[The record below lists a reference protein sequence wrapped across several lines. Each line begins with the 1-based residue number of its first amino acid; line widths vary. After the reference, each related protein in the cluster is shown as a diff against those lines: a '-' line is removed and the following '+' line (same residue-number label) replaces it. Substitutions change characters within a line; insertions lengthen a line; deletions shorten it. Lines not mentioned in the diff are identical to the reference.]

1 MRHLIKKLL
10 NETVERKYRK
20 VSDNLIPSVMK
31 YIDILFKSFKIE
43 YFDKSQTYGDLRIEF
58 CLNGKEVGGFIGGDE
73 SGWDDDDDD
82 EDEET
87 KIGPY
92 AGISFD
98 KKIVSQISTTFN
110 IRRTLVLHLLTE
122 YFEDNFLDKVSQ
134 KFGVQFND
142 LDDAEEYDYK
152 NKLCESELL
161 KDLPNYD
168 REEILNWIESTGRG
182 RNSWED
188 KSDEELQ
195 RSFEQIWMVEKRDF

>member
-20 VSDNLIPSVMK
+20 VYDNLIPSVMK

-43 YFDKSQTYGDLRIEF
+43 YFDKSKTYGDLRVEF

-73 SGWDDDDDD
+73 PGWDDYDTP
-82 EDEET
+82 EEAS
-87 KIGPY
+87 IEPY

-98 KKIVSQISTTFN
+98 KKIVSQISSTFN

-122 YFEDNFLDKVSQ
+122 YFEDNYLDKISQ
-134 KFGVQFND
+134 KFGVQFNN

-152 NKLCESELL
+152 NTLCEYELL
-161 KDLPNYD
+161 KDLPNYNRD
-168 REEILNWIESTGRG
+168 EILDWIESTGRG
-182 RNSWED
+182 RNRWSEE
-188 KSDEELQ
+188 SDEKLQ
-195 RSFEQIWMVEKRDF
+195 RSFEQIWKAEKNNF

>member
-43 YFDKSQTYGDLRIEF
+43 YFDKSKTYGDLRVEF

-73 SGWDDDDDD
+73 PGWDDDDD

-98 KKIVSQISTTFN
+98 KKIVSKISTTFN

-122 YFEDNFLDKVSQ
+122 YFEDNYLDKISQ
-134 KFGVQFND
+134 KFSVQFND
-142 LDDAEEYDYK
+142 LDDAEEYDYE
-152 NKLCESELL
+152 NRLCESELL
-161 KDLPNYD
+161 KDLPNYNRD
-168 REEILNWIESTGRG
+168 EILDWIESTGRG
-182 RNSWED
+182 KSHWSGE
-188 KSDEELQ
+188 SDEKLQ
-195 RSFEQIWMVEKRDF
+195 RSFEQIWMAEKRDF